1 MTRLF
6 EYVVAQN
13 DPYQFV
19 YECLSGD
26 HGDEAQTTMS
36 NLYASIS
43 VDEGFHPDDDFE
55 QIIERMLDQI
65 EQDVV

>member
-1 MTRLF
+1 
-6 EYVVAQN
+6 
-13 DPYQFV
+13 
-19 YECLSGD
+19 
-26 HGDEAQTTMS
+26 MS